1 MRMSQ
6 GSAHEPRQCAC
17 AEAVAGLRGCRA
29 STRCVAGCGGEGRCI
44 AVCCGGCLLRREAWE
59 EALDEG
65 TLRLCRVVKA
75 AALEEEELLEV
86 GEDLGK

>member
-1 MRMSQ
+1 MSR
-6 GSAHEPRQCAC
+6 GGGRSARLPCQRAVCGGVWRCA
-17 AEAVAGLRGCRA
+17 AV
-29 STRCVAGCGGEGRCI
+29 CGGEGRCV